1 MPPRRIASSKAG
13 KASAVKSKGK
23 PAITIA
29 FERPEQ
35 PLATALPPARI
46 HPSSYH
52 YPLLVDDKTQHVALL
67 GWFKSVE
74 DTRTM
79 PWRKAWI
86 DRTQSSGSDE
96 ETAQALNR
104 RAYEVWVSEVSK

>member
-1 MPPRRIASSKAG
+1 MSPRRAAGSKAG
-13 KASAVKSKGK
+13 KAVPARSKAKSV
-23 PAITIA
+23 TSLA
-29 FERPEQ
+29 FERPGQ
-35 PLATALPPARI
+35 PLTAALPPARV
-46 HPSSYH
+46 HPPSYH
-52 YPLLVDDKTQHVALL
+52 HPLLLDDKTQHVALL
-67 GWFKSVE
+67 DWFRSVE

-86 DRTQSSGSDE
+86 DKTQSSKSDE